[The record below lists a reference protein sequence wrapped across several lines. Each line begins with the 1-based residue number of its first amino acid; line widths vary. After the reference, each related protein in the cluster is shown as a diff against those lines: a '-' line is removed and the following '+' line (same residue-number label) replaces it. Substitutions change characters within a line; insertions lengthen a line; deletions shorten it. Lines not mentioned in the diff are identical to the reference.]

1 MKNDIKLDCYI
12 PYNTCKVR
20 EENLT
25 KGIIT
30 TEIIKGFPCYV
41 AIREVEQ
48 IMWLAFPGYVKKY
61 FPAFKRKYAA
71 NNKNIYKEYFEQLLL
86 DYTKETLPSN
96 RISESEFA
104 HSTIEKEKKAIE
116 QVKKYIN
123 LFKTTKDEQERFI
136 KYCYS
141 FFEYL
146 NKLEYRLKNA
156 NNENQNLAS
165 NKRNN
170 KQPQPEIKSFS
181 DMFTVTGWN
190 KYLDALTE
198 CTPKL
203 LKKENDNYTFI
214 GNQKTQRG
222 CIAQWFK
229 YLKAKGIIYQTL
241 NRQEIAK
248 VLSNEI
254 VNFSIVGS
262 SIDNETE
269 FYKTTIHK
277 QLEQYTNNII

>member
-1 MKNDIKLDCYI
+1 MKLIDKRNTVIKVL
-12 PYNTCKVR
+12 
-20 EENLT
+20 
-25 KGIIT
+25 
-30 TEIIKGFPCYV
+30 
-41 AIREVEQ
+41 
-48 IMWLAFPGYVKKY
+48 VKKRDKY
-61 FPAFKRKYAA
+61 IFASEILQGNEDKITKDDLDDILDYLFNNGAISYKYQIIDGTETNIPLYRLSVDRLLLIEKAKKLNVSLKSLIQQKQSGTPAEEIGDT
-71 NNKNIYKEYFEQLLL
+71 NKNL
-86 DYTKETLPSN
+86 
-96 RISESEFA
+96 
-104 HSTIEKEKKAIE
+104 
-116 QVKKYIN
+116 
-123 LFKTTKDEQERFI
+123 
-136 KYCYS
+136 
-141 FFEYL
+141 
-146 NKLEYRLKNA
+146 
-156 NNENQNLAS
+156 
-165 NKRNN
+165 
-170 KQPQPEIKSFS
+170 QPQPEIKSFS
-181 DMFTVTGWN
+181 DMFTITDWN

-198 CTPKL
+198 CKPKL

>member
-1 MKNDIKLDCYI
+1 MNKERQLELKKINKQKLIQQENIDTENIEFYKEVDCHVNELLTEYNKRIANSEDSQIREKIINDIEILF
-12 PYNTCKVR
+12 
-20 EENLT
+20 
-25 KGIIT
+25 GINDFDFT
-30 TEIIKGFPCYV
+30 
-41 AIREVEQ
+41 
-48 IMWLAFPGYVKKY
+48 
-61 FPAFKRKYAA
+61 
-71 NNKNIYKEYFEQLLL
+71 KNIDPSYKPSLEVVKFKIIHPILKEIFLIIRDYYKQDISINGKLTFIHDKKVFSTEYLSQYMALSYYKVLKALKQQKQPQLQ
-86 DYTKETLPSN
+86 
-96 RISESEFA
+96 ISE
-104 HSTIEKEKKAIE
+104 
-116 QVKKYIN
+116 
-123 LFKTTKDEQERFI
+123 
-136 KYCYS
+136 
-141 FFEYL
+141 
-146 NKLEYRLKNA
+146 LKN
-156 NNENQNLAS
+156 
-165 NKRNN
+165 R
-170 KQPQPEIKSFS
+170 QPQPEIKSFS